1 MVPFVKRTDTVIV
14 MGIEEQLREKLEKV
28 EALYFGAG
36 TVGER
41 DAAEAALQRLK
52 AKLAEI
58 SRQDPPVEMQFSM
71 PDPWAVRLFVALCR
85 RYEIRPYRYPRQ
97 RRTTIMVRAPRGF
110 FEAVVWRQ
118 FSDMHAQ
125 LWAHFEAMTDRLIRE
140 AVHSDTSDAE
150 TVPMTLGAG

>member
-1 MVPFVKRTDTVIV
+1 MVPFAERMGTVIA
-14 MGIEEQLREKLEKV
+14 MGIQEQLREKLEKV
-28 EALYFGAG
+28 EALYFGAA

-41 DAAEAALQRLK
+41 NAAEAALQRLR

-71 PDPWAVRLFVALCR
+71 PDPWGLRLFVALCR
-85 RYEIRPYRYPRQ
+85 RYDIRPYRYARQ

-110 FEAVVWRQ
+110 FQAVVWRQ

-125 LWAHFEAMTDRLIRE
+125 LWAHFEETTDRLIRE
-140 AVHSDTSDAE
+140 AVHSDTSDAD
-150 TVPMTLGAG
+150 TVPVTLGAG